1 MKGEDREMRCSLR
14 RWILVRALAVSL
26 LSTFILPGQG
36 AAQAT
41 KLKVGWCSR
50 TVSSAAGPF
59 AIATKMGWFK
69 QEGIEVE
76 LVPIPGST
84 DCVKNVATRQVDF
97 ALPSV
102 EPLAIGRPQG
112 IKAKIFY
119 TAYQGNIY
127 GIAVPADSPVQ
138 KITDLKGKNIGV
150 ISMSSGGVII
160 ARALVADAGMN
171 PDSDVNIVVAG
182 EGAQPAVLLRNKQVA
197 ALSQFDT
204 QYAMVENAGVKL
216 RMLDTKE
223 IDRYPSNGFL
233 ALEDALKTRR
243 KEAVALAR
251 GYAKGTVFAIANPEA
266 AVRILYEV
274 FPQTKPTGKDEAT
287 AVRDDVKVLQARI
300 QNWKLDKAGVKRWG
314 ENSEANYAAYV
325 DFMLKWGLIK
335 QKVDVHD
342 LITNELIGE
351 INTFDAAK
359 IAAEAKAYKPG
370 K

>member
-1 MKGEDREMRCSLR
+1 MKGRNRHWTLIVALTAAVLPAL
-14 RWILVRALAVSL
+14 ILHGEA
-26 LSTFILPGQG
+26 
-36 AAQAT
+36 AAQIT
-41 KLKVGWCSR
+41 KIRVGWCSR
-50 TVSSAAGPF
+50 TVSAAATPF

-76 LVPIPGST
+76 LVPLPGST

-112 IKAKIFY
+112 VRAKIFY

-138 KITDLKGKNIGV
+138 KLGDLKGQNIGV
-150 ISMSSGGVII
+150 ISMSSAGVII
-160 ARALVADAGMN
+160 ARALAADAGMN
-171 PDSDVNIVVAG
+171 PDSDINIVVAG

-204 QYAMVENAGVKL
+204 QYAMVENAGIRL
-216 RMLDTKE
+216 RLLDTKE

-233 ALEDALKTRR
+233 ALEETLKSRR
-243 KEAVALAR
+243 KEASALAR

-314 ENSEANYAAYV
+314 ENSEANYAAYA
-325 DFMLKWGLIK
+325 DFMLRWGIIK
-335 QKVDVHD
+335 QKVDVKD
-342 LITNELIGE
+342 LITNELIDE
-351 INTFDAAK
+351 VNKFDAGK
-359 IAAEAKAYKPG
+359 IAAEAKAARP
-370 K
+370 

>member
-1 MKGEDREMRCSLR
+1 MKGEDRQMRRSLAR
-14 RWILVRALAVSL
+14 RTLIPALAASL
-26 LSTFILPGQG
+26 LSAFVLHGE
-36 AAQAT
+36 ADAQMT
-41 KLKVGWCSR
+41 KLRVGWCSR
-50 TVSSAAGPF
+50 TVSSAAAPF

-69 QEGIEVE
+69 QDGIEVE
-76 LVPIPGST
+76 LVSIPGST
-84 DCVKNVATRQVDF
+84 DCVKNVATKQLDF
-97 ALPSV
+97 SLPSV

-112 IKAKIFY
+112 IRAKIFY

-127 GIAVPADSPVQ
+127 GIAVPADSPAQ
-138 KITDLKGKNIGV
+138 KIIDLKGKNIGV
-150 ISMSSGGVII
+150 ISMSSAGVII
-160 ARALVADAGMN
+160 ARALAADAGMN
-171 PDSDVNIVVAG
+171 PDSDINIVVAG

-216 RMLDTKE
+216 RLLDTKE

-233 ALEDALKTRR
+233 ALEETLKSRR

-251 GYAKGTVFAIANPEA
+251 GYARGTIFAIANPEA

-287 AVRDDVKVLQARI
+287 AVKDDTKVLEARI
-300 QNWKLDKAGVKRWG
+300 HNWKLQKAGVKRWG

-325 DFMLKWGLIK
+325 EFMLRWGLIK
-335 QKVDVHD
+335 EKVDVRD

-351 INTFDAAK
+351 INTFDATK